1 MDSRRISVV
10 VFDADNT
17 LFDFDMAQRSA
28 LLETI
33 GLGERDHD
41 SDDAFSLF
49 KEVNDRAWKEHEEG
63 GLSRDRLRVER
74 FRRYRELRPFD
85 RDTEDAAEFY
95 LEALSKK
102 GELYPGARETLQE
115 LRGRGFRLALA
126 TNGFTRVQRG
136 RIASANVEG
145 LFEGIYI
152 SEEMGTK
159 KPDAS
164 FFAACLAG
172 MACEAPRALMV
183 GDSPAADMAGAQAAG
198 MPCAWINSQLLPYPP
213 EFPSPDIEL
222 RSVNELPRALGIGI

>member
-10 VFDADNT
+10 IFDADNT

-33 GLGERDHD
+33 GLEERHPD
-41 SDDAFSLF
+41 SDEAFSVF

-63 GLSRDRLRVER
+63 LLPREELRAER

-85 RDTEDAAEFY
+85 RSIEDAAEFY
-95 LEALSKK
+95 LNALSTK
-102 GELYPGARETLQE
+102 GELYPGARKTLEE

-126 TNGFTRVQRG
+126 TNGFTSVQRG
-136 RIASANVEG
+136 RIGAAKVES

-152 SEEMGTK
+152 SEEMGMK

-164 FFAACLAG
+164 FFAACLEG
-172 MACEAPRALMV
+172 MGCEPSRALMV
-183 GDSPAADMAGAQAAG
+183 GDSPAADMAGAKASG
-198 MPCAWINSQLLPYPP
+198 IPCAWVNPHGLPYPP
-213 EFPSPDIEL
+213 EFPSPDMEL
-222 RSVNELPRALGIGI
+222 RSVNELPRALGIGL

>member
-10 VFDADNT
+10 IFDADNT

-33 GLGERDHD
+33 GLGEKDPD
-41 SDDAFSLF
+41 SDEAFALF
-49 KEVNDRAWKEHEEG
+49 KEVNDQAWKEHEEG
-63 GLSRDRLRVER
+63 ILSRDVLRVER
-74 FRRYRELRPFD
+74 FRRYGERRPFA
-85 RDTEDAAEFY
+85 RGLEDAAEFY
-95 LEALSKK
+95 LDALSTK
-102 GELYPGARETLQE
+102 GELYPGAREALEE

-136 RIASANVEG
+136 RIAAAKVES

-152 SEEMGTK
+152 SEEMGMK

-172 MACEAPRALMV
+172 MGCEPFRALMV
-183 GDSPAADMAGAQAAG
+183 GDSPAADMAGAKAAG
-198 MPCAWINSQLLPYPP
+198 MPCAWINSHRAPYPP
-213 EFPSPDIEL
+213 EFPSPDMEL
-222 RSVNELPRALGIGI
+222 RSVNELPRALGIGL